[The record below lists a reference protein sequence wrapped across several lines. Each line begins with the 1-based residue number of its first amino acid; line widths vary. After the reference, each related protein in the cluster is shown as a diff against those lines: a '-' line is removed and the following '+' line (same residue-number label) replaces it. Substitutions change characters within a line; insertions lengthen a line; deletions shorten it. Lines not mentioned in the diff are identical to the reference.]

1 MTVREEDFLA
11 KEKNMILT
19 RVIAVSTEVAE
30 SVRATQNDPHYNFPA
45 YTDIANGDAPCR
57 HCLKIIPAGEQ
68 ATLFTYDAFEALEK
82 LPLPGPVYIHA
93 KSCERYPEDAGFPA
107 ELKSSPRT
115 LNAYAQGR
123 RLLAQEYVENGTVDS
138 AVEKLFA
145 RPDVEYI
152 HVRSTTA
159 GCYTFRIER
168 HDRSP
173 KPAAAITK

>member
-1 MTVREEDFLA
+1 MKALEEDFLV
-11 KEKNMILT
+11 KEKKMIPT
-19 RVIAVSTEVAE
+19 RVTAISTEVAE
-30 SVRATQNDPHYNFPA
+30 SVRQRQKDPHYNLPA
-45 YTDIANGDAPCR
+45 YTDMANGDAPCR

-68 ATLFTYDAFEALEK
+68 AMLFTYDAFEGIEK

-107 ELKSSPRT
+107 ELKNSPRT

-138 AVEKLFA
+138 AVEKLFTRA
-145 RPDVEYI
+145 EVEYI

-168 HDRSP
+168 QDHSQ
-173 KPAAAITK
+173 KPAVTETK

>member
-1 MTVREEDFLA
+1 MMAREEYFLV
-11 KEKNMILT
+11 KEKKMIPT
-19 RVIAVSTEVAE
+19 RVIAISTEFAE
-30 SVRATQNDPHYNFPA
+30 SVRATQKDPHYKFPA
-45 YTDIANGDAPCR
+45 YTTVTKEGAPCR

-68 ATLFTYDAFEALEK
+68 ATLFTYDAFEAVEK
-82 LPLPGPVYIHA
+82 LPLPGPIYIHA

-107 ELKSSPRT
+107 ELKNSPRT

-123 RLLAQEYVENGTVDS
+123 GLVAQEYVENGTVDS

-145 RPDVEYI
+145 RPDVDYI

-168 HDRSP
+168 YDRSQ
-173 KPAAAITK
+173 KPDAAITK